1 MGLLHVNDFNAMG
14 TKEFHKMSLN
24 MYVFGNKENR
34 QYKFTWV
41 DIKET
46 SEDIEINQKQYCD
59 SIQEIK
65 IKDAKDGGVQAILGS
80 NR

>member
-1 MGLLHVNDFNAMG
+1 
-14 TKEFHKMSLN
+14 MSLN